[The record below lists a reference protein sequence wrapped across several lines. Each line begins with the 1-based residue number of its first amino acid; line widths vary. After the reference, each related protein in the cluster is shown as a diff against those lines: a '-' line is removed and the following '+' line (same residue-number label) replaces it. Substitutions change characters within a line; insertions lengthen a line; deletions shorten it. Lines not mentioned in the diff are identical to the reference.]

1 MCRRRHIRREKNPP
15 HFPPA
20 FFRLSSKDGVTAE
33 SVTGDRD
40 PSILRVVGILIFDV
54 FFYLTLLNGDSPP
67 GGVKIHIRQPGDRDG
82 TSSVV
87 SSRIWVFCRSHDLH
101 ANSLAIVMGH
111 LSLSY
116 RLLGSFRS
124 FIMKHEPSINDRMSV
139 SRLFKGHYG
148 YKSNV
153 N

>member
-1 MCRRRHIRREKNPP
+1 MY
-15 HFPPA
+15 
-20 FFRLSSKDGVTAE
+20 
-33 SVTGDRD
+33 
-40 PSILRVVGILIFDV
+40 

-124 FIMKHEPSINDRMSV
+124 FIMEHEPSINDRMSV
-139 SRLFKGHYG
+139 SRLFKGYYG
-148 YKSNV
+148 YKSNMNWRPHNRPLKLSPLQHKSAALLV
-153 N
+153 FPLSRINPIKHSLLS